1 MEGGGMGVRTGRAR
15 ERCLVFQCWISF
27 TRRLG
32 NFLSSVLATKAKTWT
47 LYHEWYL
54 CLNPYHNHKHSVWNS
69 KFLHNHLH
77 WRLEILKCPENLT
90 YLLWTMGS
98 YMRQI
103 VLLIGYST
111 SAISV
116 FFFFFVALSW
126 KLLCHVGES
135 LLQHFLSVSIAVNQ
149 EPQ

>member
-1 MEGGGMGVRTGRAR
+1 
-15 ERCLVFQCWISF
+15 
-27 TRRLG
+27 
-32 NFLSSVLATKAKTWT
+32 
-47 LYHEWYL
+47 
-54 CLNPYHNHKHSVWNS
+54 
-69 KFLHNHLH
+69 
-77 WRLEILKCPENLT
+77 
-90 YLLWTMGS
+90 
-98 YMRQI
+98 MRQI